1 MVRNAFTAEWAGR
14 DDEVV
19 AQRAEVRAQLARAEE
34 AGDTRIAAV
43 RAGTVAGLIQGIEPA
58 GEIVRRIVA
67 EAEQLLRERP
77 GQLLR

>member
-1 MVRNAFTAEWAGR
+1 VRNAFTAEWAGR

-19 AQRAEVRAQLARAEE
+19 ARRAEVRARLVRAEE

-43 RAGTVAGLIQGIEPA
+43 RAGTVAGLIEAVEPA

-77 GQLLR
+77 RRLLR